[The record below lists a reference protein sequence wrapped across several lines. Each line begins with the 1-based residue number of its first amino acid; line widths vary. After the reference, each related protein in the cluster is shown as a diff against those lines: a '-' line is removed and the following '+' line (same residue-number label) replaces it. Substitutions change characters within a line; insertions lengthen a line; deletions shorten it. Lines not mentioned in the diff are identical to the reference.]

1 LLGAVVLLT
10 ASARPAFADEPPADF
25 ENSVAIVLV
34 KNCLSCHNPT
44 EARGGLD
51 LTHRGGLL
59 QGGKSGPAVVAG
71 KPRES
76 LLVERVT
83 AGTMPPK
90 KSGLRLTG
98 ADVAALTAWVEAGA
112 AWPAGRVLSP
122 FERTTDR
129 RAGFDWWSLQ
139 PLQDSAPPPVREQSW
154 PRSPLDAFV
163 LARLEAR
170 GIAPAP
176 PADRV
181 TYLRR
186 VKYDL
191 LGLPPT
197 PEEIDAYLADTS
209 PDADA
214 KLIDRLL
221 ASPHYGER
229 WGRHWLDVARFGE
242 SDGFENDKLRDHA
255 WHYRDYV
262 IQSFNDDKPYP
273 QFVKEQLAGDVL
285 QPVTHAGIAATGFL
299 VAGPWDEIQNVAQ
312 SKLERQRAHEEQL
325 EELLATVGQTFLGL
339 TVNCARCHDHKFD
352 PIPQS
357 DYYRLKAVFDG
368 VDHGNRP
375 LFTPDEQR
383 AHERTVAPLQARIR
397 ELRAAL
403 QLAEA
408 SSGLAA
414 AQLVEGRF
422 GRALD
427 ARRGRYVLP
436 SRPDYQTPPL
446 TVECW
451 ARVASKV
458 GFNILVANGL
468 KESSDHWE
476 IYTYAGSGEFSA
488 YLPGYEPA
496 EIKSGVD
503 ITDGR
508 WHHIAMVF
516 DGGRVRLYVDARLVK
531 DVAVVRQRTGGALGL
546 LYFGAYPPQG
556 IGCDGVV
563 DEVRISRGARPPD
576 GVPGGPFV
584 ADDRTLGLWHFDD
597 AEPAPRPKGPSPDA
611 LAAELK
617 QKESEL
623 ARYAVPLVYAGVR
636 REPGPTHVLPRGDIT
651 KPGPPVTA
659 GSLTPVR
666 MPSGGFA
673 LPADAPEGQRR
684 LAFAEWVVRPDNPLT
699 ARVLVNRVWQHHF
712 GQGLVET
719 PSDFGFH
726 GGRPSHPELLDWLAH
741 RVIADGWSIK
751 RLHRLILLSAT
762 YRQSAQF
769 NARAAAFDADN
780 RLLWRFAP
788 RRLEAETV
796 RDAMLAVSGELN
808 PRLGGPSF
816 RPFTVTTLLTSFYHS
831 VDDGRRDFSRRSV
844 YRMNVNTGK
853 SPLLDALDCPAPS
866 LAAPRRRTTTTPQQA
881 LALMNDSFV
890 LRQAE
895 RFANRVRRA
904 AGADVPAQVGLAYRL
919 AFGRPPSGQERAATT
934 SLVAEHG
941 LESAC
946 WVLLNA
952 SEFLYVR

>member
-1 LLGAVVLLT
+1 LLGLVVLLT
-10 ASARPAFADEPPADF
+10 VAARPAFPDQPPADF
-25 ENSVAIVLV
+25 EKSFAAAVI
-34 KNCLSCHNPT
+34 KNCLGCHNPS

-51 LTHRGGLL
+51 LTRRDGLFN
-59 QGGKSGPAVVAG
+59 GGKSGPAVVAG

-76 LLVERVT
+76 LLIERIT

-90 KSGLRLTG
+90 KSGLRLAAAEITG
-98 ADVAALTAWVEAGA
+98 LTAWVGAGA
-112 AWPAGRVLSP
+112 SWPASRVLSP
-122 FERTTDR
+122 FELTTDR

-139 PLQDSAPPPVREQSW
+139 PLRNPSPPAVHERSW
-154 PRSPLDAFV
+154 PRGPLDAFI
-163 LARLEAR
+163 LARLEAH
-170 GIAPAP
+170 GITPAP
-176 PADRV
+176 PADRI

-197 PEEIDAYLADTS
+197 PEETDAYVADTS

-242 SDGFENDKLRDHA
+242 SDGFENDKPRDHA
-255 WHYRDYV
+255 WPYRDYV
-262 IQSFNDDKPYP
+262 LDSFNADKPYP
-273 QFVKEQLAGDVL
+273 QFIKEQLAGDVL
-285 QPVTHAGIAATGFL
+285 RPVTRAGIAATGFL
-299 VAGPWDEIQNVAQ
+299 VAGPWDEIQNVAISQ
-312 SKLERQRAHEEQL
+312 LERKRAHEEQL

-375 LFTPDEQR
+375 LLTPGEQR
-383 AHERTVAPLQARIR
+383 AHGRAVAPLQARVR
-397 ELRAAL
+397 ELLSAL
-403 QLAEA
+403 QQAEA
-408 SSGLAA
+408 SAGLSA
-414 AQLVEGRF
+414 AQLTEGRF
-422 GRALD
+422 GRGLD
-427 ARRGRYVLP
+427 ARRGRYALP
-436 SRPDYQTPPL
+436 SRPDYHTPPL

-451 ARVASKV
+451 ARVAGKA
-458 GFNILVANGL
+458 GFNVLVANGL
-468 KESSDHWE
+468 KESGDHWE

-496 EIKSGVD
+496 EIRSGVD
-503 ITDGR
+503 VTDDR
-508 WHHIAMVF
+508 WHHLAMVF
-516 DGGRVRLYVDARLVK
+516 AVGRVRLYVDARLVK
-531 DVAVVRQRTGGALGL
+531 DVAILRRHPGGAPGL
-546 LYFGAYPPQG
+546 LYFGGYPPQG

-576 GVPGGPFV
+576 RLPGGPF
-584 ADDRTLGLWHFDD
+584 ATDEQTLGLWHFDD
-597 AEPAPRPKGPSPDA
+597 AEAAPDRKGPSAAD
-611 LAAELK
+611 LAAELR
-617 QKESEL
+617 QKEGEL

-636 REPGPTHVLPRGDIT
+636 REPGPTHVLPRGDVT
-651 KPGPPVTA
+651 KPGPQVTA

-666 MPSGGFA
+666 LPSGGFE
-673 LPADAPEGQRR
+673 LTADAPEGQRR

-726 GGRPSHPELLDWLAH
+726 GGRPSHPELLDWLA
-741 RVIADGWSIK
+741 RRFIADGWSIK

-769 NARAAAFDADN
+769 NPRAAAFDADN

-816 RPFTVTTLLTSFYHS
+816 RPFTVTTRNTSFYHL

-844 YRMNVNTGK
+844 YRMNINTGK

-895 RFANRVRRA
+895 RFAGRVRRA
-904 AGADVPAQVGLAYRL
+904 AGADPSTQVALAYRL
-919 AFGRPPSGQERAATT
+919 AFGRPPCDEERVATAR
-934 SLVAEHG
+934 LVEEHG